1 MADRRPRPR
10 RTSAH
15 RIRVIAAEL
24 ASAGLAAGVL
34 QTRDV
39 LDVTASLREPGRK
52 DVEVIVDEDLY
63 VEVGYWNQPDATA
76 AQATSV
82 ILRVLAAITGPL

>member
-1 MADRRPRPR
+1 V
-10 RTSAH
+10 T
-15 RIRVIAAEL
+15 AAEL

-63 VEVGYWNQPDATA
+63 VEVWVLESAGRYRRAGHLGHPAGAGRDHRSVM
-76 AQATSV
+76 TS
-82 ILRVLAAITGPL
+82 PC